1 MRLDNVVIL
10 DVDTKA
16 NPADLFTKN
25 LGREIL
31 RL

>member
-1 MRLDNVVIL
+1 MVIL